1 MPVFTG
7 SSDIKLF
14 IRRHLESRGDLAGKI
29 AVDIPAGRGLTS
41 DILQQ
46 QGAEVHPFDLF
57 PEKFEVPGLTCM
69 HADLTE
75 ELPLGADSVD
85 FLVCQE
91 GIEHLPDQLHVLSE
105 FSRVL
110 RPGGRLLITTPN
122 LSHVRAR
129 LSHLLL
135 ESDFYRRLPA
145 NEIEE
150 VWHAGDGRTYHGHI
164 FLINAQKLR
173 TLARLAGLQ
182 IVKIY
187 PTKVSYTSLLLG
199 ILLYPVLWFITW
211 RARSRSIRKAG
222 DSLTP
227 AAREAFAEIARLNLN
242 PDILFGKHLFVEFEQ
257 IGPLGDV
264 QVSKDQGVIW

>member
-14 IRRHLESRGDLAGKI
+14 IQRHLQSRGDLAGTI

-41 DILQQ
+41 DILKQR
-46 QGAEVHPFDLF
+46 GAEVHPFDLF
-57 PEKFEVPGLTCM
+57 PEKFDVPGLSCM
-69 HADLTE
+69 HADLTD
-75 ELPLGADSVD
+75 ELPIGAESAD
-85 FLVCQE
+85 FIVCQE

-110 RPGGRLLITTPN
+110 RNGGRLLITTPN
-122 LSHVRAR
+122 ISHVRAR
-129 LSHLLL
+129 LSHLLI
-135 ESDFYRRLPA
+135 ESDLYRRLPA

-150 VWHAGDGRTYHGHI
+150 VWHASDGRTYHGHI
-164 FLINAQKLR
+164 FLITAQKLR
-173 TLARLAGLQ
+173 TLARLAGLRL
-182 IVKIY
+182 VKIY
-187 PTKVSYTSLLLG
+187 PTKVSYTSLVLG
-199 ILLYPVLWFITW
+199 TVLYPVLWFVTW
-211 RARSRSIRKAG
+211 RARSRSVRKAG

-242 PDILFGKHLFVEFEQ
+242 PEILFGKHLFVEFEK
-257 IGPLGDV
+257 IGAPGEV